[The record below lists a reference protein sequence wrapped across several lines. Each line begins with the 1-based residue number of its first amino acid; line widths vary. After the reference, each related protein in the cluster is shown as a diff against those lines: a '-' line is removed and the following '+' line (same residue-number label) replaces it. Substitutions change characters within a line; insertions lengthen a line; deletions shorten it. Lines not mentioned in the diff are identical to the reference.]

1 MKRSITRQLIAYF
14 IAVLLIFALLTA
26 AIYVLIFRRSV
37 MAAARQNLFDRA
49 ERIAHL
55 LTNWTFDDSDIECIP
70 DKVGTIDDPGMEAIP
85 YDADTTDDPDVG
97 VIPSEGDTKIA
108 GESNLIFSIGRNPNG
123 SGRGM
128 ALSQE
133 AGVPSPQHGQGKG
146 AQEKPGELSPGGGAS
161 SHGGAVPLQEAG
173 DNTLQQG
180 QGKGAQEKRGGVR
193 GYRVKTSR
201 FLTWLSQLE
210 PSELWLIDKKT
221 GTVLTAANKTVS
233 VTDLPESLDPLL
245 DRVLTGESVYSEDFG
260 TLFGTPSMTVG
271 LPVHDES
278 GAVTWALFL
287 HTSVAEATS
296 GLTAAW
302 QALLLSLVIALVIV
316 VILAI
321 VLSRRFIDP
330 LKKLKLTTSKLAD
343 GDYRARTNLSMD
355 GEIGQLGV
363 EIDMLAERLQE
374 AEDERRQIDTS
385 RRKFLSEISHELRTP
400 VTVIRGSLEALRDGV
415 VKESD
420 VTGYY
425 ATMSASAASLDRLV
439 SDLLELTRLDNPEFT
454 LDMETVNLQD
464 IAEDAVRQTR
474 QIAKQKGVEIEYT
487 AYGGTDDFY
496 GDYGRLR
503 QMLVNILNNAIKFS
517 PSGSRVFVDY
527 RVLDAENI
535 SQSPAVAINIRDE
548 GVGMNEETIRHLFD
562 RFYTTGKAGT
572 DSTGLGLSIAK
583 SIADRHNVRIDVAS
597 REGEGSTF
605 TLTFL
610 TDDRHPTM

>member
-233 VTDLPESLDPLL
+233 VTELPESLDPLL

-420 VTGYY
+420 VTEYY

>member
-26 AIYVLIFRRSV
+26 AIYVLIFRRAV

-108 GESNLIFSIGRNPNG
+108 EESNLILSIGRNPSG
-123 SGRGM
+123 SGKGM
-128 ALSQE
+128 A
-133 AGVPSPQHGQGKG
+133 PS
-146 AQEKPGELSPGGGAS
+146 
-161 SHGGAVPLQEAG
+161 QEAG

-180 QGKGAQEKRGGVR
+180 QGKGAQEKRVGVR

-302 QALLLSLVIALVIV
+302 QALLLSLVIALVTV

-330 LKKLKLTTSKLAD
+330 LKKLKLTTAKLAD

-374 AEDERRQIDTS
+374 AEDERHQIDTS

-420 VTGYY
+420 VTEYY

-535 SQSPAVAINIRDE
+535 SQSSAVAIDISDK
-548 GVGMNEETIRHLFD
+548 GFGMNEETIRHLFD

-583 SIADRHNVRIDVAS
+583 SIADRHNIRIDVIS
-597 REGEGSTF
+597 CEGEGSTF

-610 TDDRHPTM
+610 TDDRHLTM

>member
-14 IAVLLIFALLTA
+14 ITVLLIFALLTA
-26 AIYVLIFRRSV
+26 AIYVLIFRRAV
-37 MAAARQNLFDRA
+37 MAAARQNLLDRA

-70 DKVGTIDDPGMEAIP
+70 DEIDTNDDSDIEVIP
-85 YDADTTDDPDVG
+85 YDADTRVFAELSLRPSMRKNASG
-97 VIPSEGDTKIA
+97 SGKGCAPSEETGA
-108 GESNLIFSIGRNPNG
+108 PSHG
-123 SGRGM
+123 SG
-128 ALSQE
+128 APSQ
-133 AGVPSPQHGQGKG
+133 
-146 AQEKPGELSPGGGAS
+146 GGGAPSQGSESPARGTGAS
-161 SHGGAVPLQEAG
+161 SPGSGTPSRRTGAPSSPEGGDVSS
-173 DNTLQQG
+173 QQG
-180 QGKGAQEKRGGVR
+180 QGKGAQEKHGGVR

-210 PSELWLIDKKT
+210 TGELWLIDKKT

-245 DRVLTGESVYSEDFG
+245 DSVLSGESVYSEDFG

-278 GAVTWALFL
+278 GLVTWALFL
-287 HTSVAEATS
+287 HTPVAEATS

-316 VILAI
+316 VFLAI

-330 LKKLKLTTSKLAD
+330 LKKLKLTTAKLAD
-343 GDYRARTNLSMD
+343 GDYRARTNLPMD
-355 GEIGQLGV
+355 GEIGLLGA

-374 AEDERRQIDTS
+374 AEDERHQIDTS

-420 VTGYY
+420 VKEYY

-439 SDLLELTRLDNPEFT
+439 RDLLELTRLDNPEFT
-454 LDMETVNLQD
+454 LDMEKVNLQD

-474 QIAKQKGVEIEYT
+474 QIASQKGVEIEYK
-487 AYGGTDDFY
+487 AHGWNDEFY

-503 QMLVNILNNAIKFS
+503 QMLVNILNNAVKFS
-517 PSGSRVFVDY
+517 PSGSRILVNY

-535 SQSPAVAINIRDE
+535 SQSPAVAIDIRDE

-583 SIADRHNVRIDVAS
+583 SIADRHNIRVDVAS

-610 TDDRHPTM
+610 PDDRHPLM

>member
-26 AIYVLIFRRSV
+26 AIYVLIFRRAV
-37 MAAARQNLFDRA
+37 MAAARQNLLDRA

-108 GESNLIFSIGRNPNG
+108 EESNLILSIGRNPSG
-123 SGRGM
+123 SGKGM
-128 ALSQE
+128 A
-133 AGVPSPQHGQGKG
+133 PS
-146 AQEKPGELSPGGGAS
+146 
-161 SHGGAVPLQEAG
+161 QEAG

-180 QGKGAQEKRGGVR
+180 QGKGAQEKRVGVR

-302 QALLLSLVIALVIV
+302 QALLLSLVIALVTV

-330 LKKLKLTTSKLAD
+330 LKKLKLTTAKLAD

-374 AEDERRQIDTS
+374 AEDERHQIDTS

-420 VTGYY
+420 VT
-425 ATMSASAASLDRLV
+425 
-439 SDLLELTRLDNPEFT
+439 
-454 LDMETVNLQD
+454 
-464 IAEDAVRQTR
+464 
-474 QIAKQKGVEIEYT
+474 
-487 AYGGTDDFY
+487 
-496 GDYGRLR
+496 
-503 QMLVNILNNAIKFS
+503 
-517 PSGSRVFVDY
+517 
-527 RVLDAENI
+527 
-535 SQSPAVAINIRDE
+535 
-548 GVGMNEETIRHLFD
+548 
-562 RFYTTGKAGT
+562 
-572 DSTGLGLSIAK
+572 
-583 SIADRHNVRIDVAS
+583 
-597 REGEGSTF
+597 
-605 TLTFL
+605 
-610 TDDRHPTM
+610 

>member
-26 AIYVLIFRRSV
+26 AIYVLIFRRAV
-37 MAAARQNLFDRA
+37 MAAARQNLLDRA

-108 GESNLIFSIGRNPNG
+108 EESNLILSIGRNPSG
-123 SGRGM
+123 SGKGM
-128 ALSQE
+128 A
-133 AGVPSPQHGQGKG
+133 PS
-146 AQEKPGELSPGGGAS
+146 
-161 SHGGAVPLQEAG
+161 QEAG

-180 QGKGAQEKRGGVR
+180 QGKGAQEKRVGVR

-302 QALLLSLVIALVIV
+302 QALLLSLVIALVTV

-330 LKKLKLTTSKLAD
+330 LKKLKLTTAKLAD

-374 AEDERRQIDTS
+374 AEDERHQIDTS

-420 VTGYY
+420 VTEYY

-535 SQSPAVAINIRDE
+535 SQSSAVAIDISDK
-548 GVGMNEETIRHLFD
+548 GFGMNEETIRHLFD

-583 SIADRHNVRIDVAS
+583 SIADRHNIRIDVIS
-597 REGEGSTF
+597 CEGEGSTF

-610 TDDRHPTM
+610 TDDRHLTM

>member
-26 AIYVLIFRRSV
+26 AIYVLIFRRAV
-37 MAAARQNLFDRA
+37 MAAARQNLLDRA

-108 GESNLIFSIGRNPNG
+108 EESNLILSIGRNPSG
-123 SGRGM
+123 SGKGM
-128 ALSQE
+128 A
-133 AGVPSPQHGQGKG
+133 PS
-146 AQEKPGELSPGGGAS
+146 
-161 SHGGAVPLQEAG
+161 QEAG

-233 VTDLPESLDPLL
+233 VTELPESLDPLL

-420 VTGYY
+420 VTEYY

>member
-1 MKRSITRQLIAYF
+1 
-14 IAVLLIFALLTA
+14 
-26 AIYVLIFRRSV
+26 
-37 MAAARQNLFDRA
+37 
-49 ERIAHL
+49 
-55 LTNWTFDDSDIECIP
+55 
-70 DKVGTIDDPGMEAIP
+70 MEAIP

-233 VTDLPESLDPLL
+233 VTELPESLDPLL

-420 VTGYY
+420 VTEYY